1 MVSREERKRLREIE
15 RQRKAKLKAASQTDA
30 PIQTDQPTQTVAPTQ
45 SIPDVSKIPKADRPT
60 NKFGEP
66 LSDKQLSAD
75 LKEQFPDQRAGEQK
89 EVFVNP
95 DTGQAEVTKKFEE
108 EGIFTDVKTG
118 RESGFVSPEGNIFLG
133 ANRQDI
139 QGAELRGD
147 IKKNIGAERLLERQ
161 EALKPQL
168 EAEFEAAGVFKQPEL
183 TPIIE
188 SEKENMG
195 VVKDIAS
202 SLIPEGLKKAYT
214 AINTL
219 GGTFPTYEGQSNT
232 RAGIEMEKKILSK
245 TIQSEVGKELDAQ
258 IDEVEIE
265 LLQQGVGVGT
275 LAAGVGALVVGK
287 IAGGT
292 LGDTLGQA
300 IGSDKTVKNLE
311 TSITNLDSISADIK
325 TSVKSNALPPDLA
338 FEKLNRIEDI
348 IESLESQ
355 LQLAAIESPNVRV
368 SLRGRAIETK
378 ILSSKEKLQSARGEV
393 AAVRA
398 AQAFEETDLPSSL
411 SFLQGLQAK
420 KNE

>member
-1 MVSREERKRLREIE
+1 MVKGRRKKIKKEKKEELKP
-15 RQRKAKLKAASQTDA
+15 KAASQTDA

-214 AINTL
+214 AIDTL
-219 GGTFPTYEGQSNT
+219 GGTFPTLEGQSNT

-265 LLQQGVGVGT
+265 LLQQGVPAAGA

-287 IAGGT
+287 IVGGT